1 MGLNVLLL
9 ADSTSRWAQAMREM
23 SGRLEEIPGEE
34 AFPAYLES
42 TIASF
47 YERAGIVKLKDG
59 SVGSVTIGGTVSP
72 AGGNFEEPVT
82 QATLK
87 VVGAFHGLSRERSDA
102 RKFPAIHPLDSWL
115 KYKGIIEEDKVA
127 YAHGFLRRGSEVEQM
142 MKVVGE
148 EGTSIEDY
156 IIYLKGELI
165 DSVYFQQNSFDE
177 VDAAVK
183 PERQAYTFQKLLT
196 ILASHFSFPDKNEA
210 RSWFNRLRQRF
221 LDYNGSIWLDD
232 RFKALEKEIEEAVQS
247 QSQGLDKAA
256 EKILVPDGTEA

>member
-47 YERAGIVKLKDG
+47 YERAGIVRLRDG
-59 SVGSVTIGGTVSP
+59 TIGSVTIGGTVSP

-102 RKFPAIHPLDSWL
+102 RKFPAIHPLDSWS
-115 KYKGIIEEDKVA
+115 KYAGIISAEKVA
-127 YAHGFLRRGSEVEQM
+127 YAHGFMRRGTEVEQM

-156 IIYLKGELI
+156 VVYLKGELI
-165 DSVYFQQNSFDE
+165 DSVYFQQNSFDQ
-177 VDAAVK
+177 VDAAVS
-183 PERQAYTFQKLLT
+183 PERQKHVFDILLG
-196 ILASHFSFPDKNEA
+196 IIASKFSFPDKNEA

-221 LDYNGSIWLDD
+221 LDYNGSEWQSE
-232 RFKALEKEIEEAVQS
+232 RFMKMEKEVKDAV
-247 QSQGLDKAA
+247 DAKAEGRDPA
-256 EKILVPDGTEA
+256 AQKIIA